1 MFVSLLRAKEHS
13 GGIRKRSLLYVL
25 LLLLAAFIVNGQ
37 ESKVFDKVVIG
48 NTRYILHPV
57 QKNETLYSIS
67 RLYDCTQEE
76 VLAANNLSGVIKKGM
91 ILKIPDHTYQ
101 QPAQTA
107 PIDESKFIKYLAV
120 SGDNFYQLKLKFGV
134 DEEEL
139 LKINPDLKEGL
150 KAGKMILIPVKSKAE
165 PVAKEAPLHV
175 ASPKEVLLPQ
185 KEKGPGRNLNVGL
198 FLPISAAVTDSLKP
212 SAKTLSFL
220 TFYQGVLLAVD
231 QQVKNGL
238 KIKLFVYDTE
248 KSSSSVETLVKKP
261 EMSSLDLI
269 IGPVYPEVQRAVS
282 DLSERNKIPMVSP
295 LSSDDRFAKSN
306 PWFFQIN
313 PVKKL
318 RMEATADYILKEFA
332 KDKLIILAE
341 ENRSSENRLIHD
353 RLNQKGSDHSG
364 VKVQLTSYDIWTKGL
379 EGLESQLVADK
390 PNVLIMAE
398 TNEVQVSIA
407 MNRLTLLSKKFPLIL
422 IGIQEFTR
430 MPSIEIENLH
440 DVNLRFLTTSYI
452 NYQLQSVTQFADIF
466 RTEFGTEPSSYA
478 FQGYDEA
485 TFFLN
490 LLHKT
495 GELTHGTVP
504 DGNSGLLQAS
514 YHFTRLSDS
523 GGYTNDNFTIVEYS
537 RSFEIQS
544 LGTIRKAE

>member
-1 MFVSLLRAKEHS
+1 MFVSPLTAKEHS

-25 LLLLAAFIVNGQ
+25 LLLFAAFIANGQ

-101 QPAQTA
+101 QPTPAA

-139 LKINPDLKEGL
+139 LRINPDLKEGL
-150 KAGKMILIPVKSKAE
+150 KAGKIILIPVKSKAE
-165 PVAKEAPLHV
+165 PVVKEAPVHV
-175 ASPKEVLLPQ
+175 APTKEIPLPQ
-185 KEKGPGRNLNVGL
+185 KGPGRNLNVGL

-212 SAKTLSFL
+212 TAKTLSFL
-220 TFYQGVLLAVD
+220 AFYQGVLLAVD

-282 DLSERNKIPMVSP
+282 ELSERNKIPMVSP
-295 LSSDDRFAKSN
+295 LSSDDRYTRTN
-306 PWFFQIN
+306 PWFFQVN

-318 RMEATADYILKEFA
+318 RLETTADYILKEFS
-332 KDKLIILAE
+332 KEKIILLAE
-341 ENRSSENRLIHD
+341 DNRSSETRLIHD
-353 RLNQKGSDHSG
+353 RLNQKLSDHGG
-364 VKVQLTSYDIWTKGL
+364 VKVQVTTYDIWAKGL
-379 EGLESQLVADK
+379 EGLESQLIADK
-390 PNVLIMAE
+390 PNVLVMAE
-398 TNEVQVSIA
+398 TNEVQVSVA

-440 DVNLRFLTTSYI
+440 DVNLRFLTTSYV
-452 NYQLQSVTQFADIF
+452 NYQLPSIIQFADNF

-490 LLHKT
+490 AMHKT
-495 GELTHGTVP
+495 GELGHGTVP
-504 DGNSGLLQAS
+504 DGNSGLLQAT
-514 YHFTRLSDS
+514 YHFTKTSDS
-523 GGYTNDNFTIVEYS
+523 GGYTNDAFTVVEYS

-544 LGTIRKAE
+544 FGTMRKAE

>member
-1 MFVSLLRAKEHS
+1 MFVSPLSAKEHVR
-13 GGIRKRSLLYVL
+13 GIGKSYLLCVL
-25 LLLLAAFIVNGQ
+25 LLLLTALFASGQ
-37 ESKVFDKVVIG
+37 ESKSLEKVVIG
-48 NTRYILHPV
+48 NKRYILHTV

-91 ILKIPDHTYQ
+91 ILKIPDHSYQ
-101 QPAQTA
+101 QQAQA
-107 PIDESKFIKYLAV
+107 ASIDESKFTRYVAV

-150 KAGKMILIPVKSKAE
+150 KAGKMILIPVKAKAE
-165 PVAKEAPLHV
+165 PVAKVVPVQA
-175 ASPKEVLLPQ
+175 ASPKEVPTPQ
-185 KEKGPGRNLNVGL
+185 KEKVPGRNLNVGL
-198 FLPISAAVTDSLKP
+198 LLPISAAVTDSLKP
-212 SAKTLSFL
+212 TAKTLSFL
-220 TFYQGVLLAVD
+220 SFYQGVLLAVD
-231 QQVKNGL
+231 QQVKNGM

-248 KSSSSVETLVKKP
+248 KSNSSVEYIVKKP

-282 DLSERNKIPMVSP
+282 ELSEKNKIPMVSP
-295 LSSDDRFAKSN
+295 LSSDDRYTKSN
-306 PWFFQIN
+306 PWFFQVN

-318 RMEATADYILKEFA
+318 RLEATADYILKEFP
-332 KDKLIILAE
+332 KEKLILLAE
-341 ENRSSENRLIHD
+341 ENRSSETRLIHD
-353 RLNQKGSDHSG
+353 RLNQKVSEHGG
-364 VKVQLTSYDIWTKGL
+364 VKLQLTTYDIWEKGL
-379 EGLESQLVADK
+379 EGLESQLVSDK
-390 PNVLIMAE
+390 PNVLVMAE

-422 IGIQEFTR
+422 VGIQEFTR

-452 NYQLQSVTQFADIF
+452 NYQLPAVTMFADNF

-478 FQGYDEA
+478 FQGYDMA

-490 LLHKT
+490 SLHKSG
-495 GELTHGTVP
+495 GELMHGTVL
-504 DGNSGLLQAS
+504 DGNNGLLEAS
-514 YHFTRLSDS
+514 YHFSKLSDS
-523 GGYTNDNFTIVEYS
+523 GGYTNDNFTVVEYS
-537 RSFEIQS
+537 KSYEILY
-544 LGTIRKAE
+544 LGNIR